1 MLVPTDHILQEARRR
16 GYAVGAFNVYT
27 LEGIRAVVSAAESS
41 LSPAILQVLPA
52 ALDVGGTPLI
62 AAGLEAAR
70 HSAVPMSVHLDHCD
84 VPLTIEI
91 ALKAGVS
98 SVMADGSALAL
109 EDNLVFTSRMVR
121 LAASM
126 GRTVEAEL
134 GRLTGDEDG
143 ITVDKRNASLTDPV
157 QAADF
162 VSATGVHALAVC
174 IGNVHG
180 TYHEPPQLDFDR
192 LSAIAENVSI
202 PLVLHGTSGLP
213 DAMIARA
220 VALGV
225 SKFNVNTELR
235 TACLKAGRAYLTGS
249 DKPELAERM
258 RIEISAMVQ
267 PVRVKIACF
276 GSEGKAA

>member
-1 MLVPTDHILQEARRR
+1 MLIPTNQILQEARRR

-27 LEGIRAVVSAAESS
+27 LEGVRAVVSAAELSS
-41 LSPAILQVLPA
+41 SPAIWQVLPT

-62 AAGLEAAR
+62 TASLEAAR

-84 VPLTIEI
+84 APPIIER

-98 SVMADGSALAL
+98 SVMADGSSLPF
-109 EDNLVFTSRMVR
+109 EDNLSFTHRMAI

-126 GRTVEAEL
+126 GKTVEAAL
-134 GRLTGDEDG
+134 GRLSGDEDG
-143 ITVDKRNASLTDPV
+143 ISVEKREARLTDAV

-162 VSATGVHALAVC
+162 VTATGVHALAVC

-180 TYHEPPQLDFDR
+180 TYREPPKLDFDR
-192 LSAIAENVSI
+192 LSAIVEKVSI

-213 DAMIARA
+213 DAMIAQA
-220 VALGV
+220 VATGV

-235 TACLKAGRAYLTGS
+235 KACLKAGGAYLAETA
-249 DKPELAERM
+249 KPELTERM
-258 RIEISAMVQ
+258 RIEIAAMIP
-267 PVRVKIACF
+267 PVRSKMASF